1 MIFVPKTIPP
11 FVSDGSEADCI
22 SANETFDGTWPFT
35 PRFYHG
41 NGFAQH
47 YIDEGQGDPILLLHG
62 EPMWGYLY
70 RNFIPVLSKTH
81 RVIVPDHMGF
91 GKSATPQDKEYC
103 LRTHTTNLIGLLESL
118 ELEAP
123 LTLFIQDWGTNI
135 GLQFALRYPDKIARI
150 MIGSAVPMPP
160 TLDAKL
166 QRFGVAQTDAHGRIP
181 LQAMP
186 GGRAEL
192 QVPPAQAAGDIRVAT
207 SSWFPWLLTGLP
219 DDPDYVC
226 PGLASERTNPPRGR
240 TESVLLNIGSS
251 ATHVISH
258 LMGMENKSVINE
270 TWTRAY
276 SSAFPTIQSSI
287 GALNF
292 PMDAMQQLKL
302 SPEAQKFPHEA
313 VTPENVDALRELP
326 IWVVVGRQDH
336 AISIKS
342 IEVVSQSYGG
352 CPYVVIENAGHFI
365 QEDAPETIVALLQ
378 MFIQST
384 GGARPSFENM
394 AGVPPL
400 NLGRL

>member
-1 MIFVPKTIPP
+1 MIFTPATIPP
-11 FVSDGSEADCI
+11 FNDEREVLDRIPADD
-22 SANETFDGTWPFT
+22 TFNGTWPFA
-35 PRFYHG
+35 PHFYHG

-47 YIDEGQGDPILLLHG
+47 YVDEGQGEPILLLHG

-70 RNFIPVLSKTH
+70 RNFIPALSKTH

-103 LRTHTTNLIGLLESL
+103 LRTHTTNLIGLLDSL

-123 LTLFIQDWGTNI
+123 LTLFIQDWGTLI

-150 MIGSAVPMPP
+150 MIGSAIPMPS
-160 TLDAKL
+160 TLEAKL
-166 QRFGVAQTDAHGRIP
+166 QRFGVAQTDTYGRIP
-181 LQAMP
+181 LDAMAA
-186 GGRAEL
+186 GRSEL
-192 QVPPAQAAGDIRVAT
+192 QAPSESAADGVVAT
-207 SSWFPWLLTGLP
+207 SSWFPWVLTGLP

-240 TESVLLNIGSS
+240 TESVLLNMGST

-276 SSAFPTIQSSI
+276 SSAFPTIESSI

-302 SPEAQKFPHEA
+302 SSDAQKFPHEA
-313 VTPENVDALRELP
+313 VTLERVDALKELP
-326 IWVVVGRQDH
+326 IWMVVGRLDH
-336 AISIKS
+336 AISIKG
-342 IEVVSQSYGG
+342 IEVASQSYGN
-352 CPYVVIENAGHFI
+352 CPYVIIENAGHFI

-384 GGARPSFENM
+384 GGTRPSFESLI
-394 AGVPPL
+394 GVSTP
-400 NLGRL
+400 NLSRL

>member
-11 FVSDGSEADCI
+11 FVSEGPAADCI
-22 SANETFDGTWPFT
+22 SADETFDGTWPFT

-47 YIDEGQGDPILLLHG
+47 YVDEGQGDPVLLLHG

-70 RNFIPVLSKTH
+70 RNFIPALSKTH

-103 LRTHTTNLIGLLESL
+103 LRTHTTNLIGLLDSL

-123 LTLFIQDWGTNI
+123 LTLFIQDWGTLI

-150 MIGSAVPMPP
+150 MIGSAIPMPS
-160 TLDAKL
+160 TLEAKL
-166 QRFGVAQTDAHGRIP
+166 QRFGVTQTDTYGRIP
-181 LQAMP
+181 LDAMAA
-186 GGRAEL
+186 GRSEL
-192 QVPPAQAAGDIRVAT
+192 QAPSDTAADGVVAT
-207 SSWFPWLLTGLP
+207 SSWFPWVLTGLP
-219 DDPDYVC
+219 DDPAYLC
-226 PGLASERTNPPRGR
+226 PGLASERVNPPRGR
-240 TESVLLNIGSS
+240 AESVLLNIGST

-302 SPEAQKFPHEA
+302 SPDAQKFPHEA
-313 VTPENVDALRELP
+313 VTPENVGTLRELP
-326 IWVVVGRQDH
+326 IWMVVGRQDH
-336 AISIKS
+336 AISIKG
-342 IEVVSQSYGG
+342 IEAASQSYGG

-378 MFIQST
+378 MFVQST
-384 GGARPSFENM
+384 GGARPSFKKLV
-394 AGVPPL
+394 GVPPPGP
-400 NLGRL
+400 NRL

>member
-11 FVSDGSEADCI
+11 FVSDSSEADCI
-22 SANETFDGTWPFT
+22 SADETFDGTWPFT
-35 PRFYHG
+35 PRFYYG

-70 RNFIPVLSKTH
+70 RNFIPALSKTH

-91 GKSATPQDKEYC
+91 GKSATPQDREYC
-103 LRTHTTNLIGLLESL
+103 LRTHALNLMGLLDSL

-135 GLQFALRYPDKIARI
+135 GLQFALRHPDKIARI

-160 TLDAKL
+160 TLEAKL
-166 QRFGVAQTDAHGRIP
+166 QRFGVEQTDTHGRIP
-181 LQAMP
+181 LQEMP
-186 GGRAEL
+186 GGRVEL
-192 QVPPAQAAGDIRVAT
+192 QAPKSVSGDITVAT
-207 SSWFPWLLTGLP
+207 SSWFPWVLTGLP
-219 DDPDYVC
+219 DDPDYLC
-226 PGLASERTNPPRGR
+226 PGLASERVNPPRGR
-240 TESVLLNIGSS
+240 TESVLLNIGST

-302 SPEAQKFPHEA
+302 SPDAQKFPHEA
-313 VTPENVDALRELP
+313 VTLGNVGTLRELP
-326 IWVVVGRQDH
+326 IWMVVGRQDH
-336 AISIKS
+336 AISIKG
-342 IEVVSQSYGG
+342 IEAASQSYGG

-378 MFIQST
+378 MFVQST
-384 GGARPSFENM
+384 GGARPSFKKLV
-394 AGVPPL
+394 GVPPPGP
-400 NLGRL
+400 NRL

>member
-1 MIFVPKTIPP
+1 MIFTPATIPP
-11 FVSDGSEADCI
+11 FNDEGAVLDRIPAE
-22 SANETFDGTWPFT
+22 ETFDGTWPFT

-47 YIDEGQGDPILLLHG
+47 YVDEGQGEPILLLHG

-70 RNFIPVLSKTH
+70 RNFIPALSKTH

-103 LRTHTTNLIGLLESL
+103 LRTHTTNLIGLLDSL

-123 LTLFIQDWGTNI
+123 LTLFIQDWGTLI

-150 MIGSAVPMPP
+150 MIGSAIPMPS
-160 TLDAKL
+160 TLEAKL
-166 QRFGVAQTDAHGRIP
+166 QRFGVTQTDTYGRIP
-181 LQAMP
+181 LDAMAA
-186 GGRAEL
+186 GRSEL
-192 QVPPAQAAGDIRVAT
+192 QAPSDTAADGVVAT
-207 SSWFPWLLTGLP
+207 SSWFPWVLTGLP
-219 DDPDYVC
+219 DDPAYLC
-226 PGLASERTNPPRGR
+226 PGLASERVNPPRGR
-240 TESVLLNIGSS
+240 TESVLLNIGST

-258 LMGMENKSVINE
+258 LMGMENKSVVNE

-302 SPEAQKFPHEA
+302 SSDAQKFPHEA
-313 VTPENVDALRELP
+313 VTPENVGTLRELP
-326 IWVVVGRQDH
+326 IWMVVGRQDH
-336 AISIKS
+336 AISIKG
-342 IEVVSQSYGG
+342 IEAASQSYGG

-384 GGARPSFENM
+384 GGVCPSFKKLV
-394 AGVPPL
+394 GVPPL
-400 NLGRL
+400 GPNRL